1 MVEEQELGPEEPQ
14 LTAEAIKQ
22 RKKREKAAAKDAALG
37 VEKFTV
43 EVAGVFK
50 PDLKRVMS
58 AHGFNNQQEVYQNLL
73 RNLIAA
79 DFETQ
84 AKMLRCV
91 TTPFVVSEKV
101 SRQLRDAG
109 LQHLTKHP
117 GEEGDKVID
126 PFQGERPSVSGTP
139 ELQENSFRSA

>member
-1 MVEEQELGPEEPQ
+1 MAEEQQEP
-14 LTAEAIKQ
+14 TAEAKKQ

-50 PDLKRVMS
+50 PDVKKVMK
-58 AHGFNNQQEVYQNLL
+58 AHGINSQQEVHQLL
-73 RNLIAA
+73 LMNLITA

-91 TTPFVVSEKV
+91 TTPIVVSEKV
-101 SRQLRDAG
+101 SRQLRAAG
-109 LQHLTKHP
+109 LQHLAKHP
-117 GEEGDKVID
+117 GEPDDEI
-126 PFQGERPSVSGTP
+126 FEPS
-139 ELQENSFRSA
+139 

>member
-1 MVEEQELGPEEPQ
+1 MAEEQVLTQDEPQ
-14 LTAEAIKQ
+14 PTAEAIKQ

-50 PDLKRVMS
+50 PDLKRVMV
-58 AHGFNNQQEVYQNLL
+58 AHGFKNQQEVYQNLL

-84 AKMLRCV
+84 VWMLRNV
-91 TTPFVVSEKV
+91 TTPYEPSEKV
-101 SRQLRDAG
+101 LRHLRAAG
-109 LQHLTKHP
+109 LQHLAKYP
-117 GEEGDKVID
+117 NELDDVVID
-126 PFQGERPSVSGTP
+126 PLS
-139 ELQENSFRSA
+139 